1 MQLLSPQRGHRP
13 KQLMRQFDR
22 TIGRINPFLF
32 AIAIGLAAL
41 YVTCLL
47 ALLVRLPVVHVNACA
62 RTADSLPASDVKTK
76 RDLGF

>member
-1 MQLLSPQRGHRP
+1 MQWLSPQRGHRQ

-47 ALLVRLPVVHVNACA
+47 ALMVRLPVVHVNACVHTPDA
-62 RTADSLPASDVKTK
+62 SPASDVKK
-76 RDLGF
+76 K